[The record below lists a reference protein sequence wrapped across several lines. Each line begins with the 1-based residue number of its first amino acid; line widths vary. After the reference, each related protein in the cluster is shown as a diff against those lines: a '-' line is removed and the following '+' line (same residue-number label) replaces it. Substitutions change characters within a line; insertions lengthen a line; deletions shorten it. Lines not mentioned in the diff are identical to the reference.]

1 MGRTAFDSG
10 AGRLVINQLSV
21 NCMHNPHEMKAT
33 LNCMLIWI
41 LVMVAPD
48 QSYSQPVRLPFKLAV
63 AQMHVVGGE
72 LERNLEH
79 AAEMIQEAAENGAQV
94 VLLPEAMDL
103 GWTDP
108 SALTMAEP
116 VPGGKTAA
124 MLSRMAKMH
133 QVYICSGLTEK
144 DGETVYNSAV
154 LVDPSGEL
162 ILLHRKINELDIGHP
177 YYALGRSLQVVQT
190 DLGAIGVLICADAST
205 GRQELLRTLSYMGAD
220 IILSPS
226 AWAVPADH
234 DNAKEPYGDTWWNA
248 YKPVARDFRVWIASC
263 SNVGGMTGGPWK
275 GWRAIGCSM
284 VIGPGGSEIL
294 NAPYGE
300 DADTILYVDITPEPR
315 PGQGTTWHNYWRKQE
330 DPRQ

>member
-1 MGRTAFDSG
+1 
-10 AGRLVINQLSV
+10 
-21 NCMHNPHEMKAT
+21 MKT
-33 LNCMLIWI
+33 NLIWI
-41 LVMVAPD
+41 LFWMLVMAMPD
-48 QSYSQPVRLPFKLAV
+48 IGFSQSVHATFKLAV
-63 AQMHVVGGE
+63 AQMQVIGGE
-72 LERNLEH
+72 PETNLKH
-79 AAEMIQEAAENGAQV
+79 AAEMIEEAAENGAQL

-108 SALTMAEP
+108 SALTMAQP
-116 VPGGKTAA
+116 VPGGKTAG
-124 MLSRMAKMH
+124 MLSQMAKKH
-133 QVYICSGLTEK
+133 RVYVCSGLTEK

-154 LVDPSGEL
+154 LIDPLGKV

-205 GRQELLRTLSYMGAD
+205 GRQELLRALSYMGAD
-220 IILSPS
+220 VILSPS

-234 DNAKEPYGDTWWNA
+234 DNTKEPYGDTWWNA

-263 SNVGGMTGGPWK
+263 SNVGWMTGGPWK
-275 GWRAIGCSM
+275 GWRTIGCSM
-284 VIGPGGSEIL
+284 VIAPGGSEIL

-300 DADTILYVDITPEPR
+300 DKDTILYVDVTPEPR

-330 DPRQ
+330 EKSQH